1 MGLRSVFPPRSRLP
15 MPIHATRAETEL
27 LVCLQRRRSSVASMV
42 IGLLA
47 VAVLLLLLA
56 LILLAPLLQESPT
69 IVTYSSAAVAEEQ
82 PEAERKLSQR
92 HSTPSAPS
100 SAMSRVIAAAT
111 ASPTAIPVPEV
122 EVETVTDAF
131 GMGDDFGD
139 GWGGDGGDGTGGGD
153 ATFFQQ
159 KTRAKTVAYVIDFS
173 QSMGGKNRLRE
184 SLMRN
189 ELSKSVKGLSA
200 GMSYQL
206 IFFAGPAWVAGDEVT
221 MQGHR
226 TAAVKHHGKTYEWS
240 CRGGRAHDWLPEGK
254 RLQPEWVSAGSGEI
268 ERSLKEIAA
277 TKLVWGTH
285 WQPAIEMALSMEP
298 PPQVVFFMTDGVTGG
313 DVMAAVRELAAKAKG
328 RGTVINTVAM
338 MEPRAEEGMKDL
350 ARRTG
355 GQFTIVRQNG
365 QVELVPLK

>member
-1 MGLRSVFPPRSRLP
+1 
-15 MPIHATRAETEL
+15 
-27 LVCLQRRRSSVASMV
+27 
-42 IGLLA
+42 
-47 VAVLLLLLA
+47 
-56 LILLAPLLQESPT
+56 LAPLLQEVPVL
-69 IVTYSSAAVAEEQ
+69 VTYSSAAVTEEQ
-82 PEAERKLSQR
+82 PDTERKLSLR
-92 HSTPSAPS
+92 RSTPSAPS

-122 EVETVTDAF
+122 QIEAVSEAF
-131 GMGDDFGD
+131 GMGDDFGE
-139 GWGGDGGDGTGGGD
+139 GWGGEGGDGTGGGD

-173 QSMGGKNRLRE
+173 QSMGGKNRMRE

-189 ELSKSVKGLSA
+189 ELSKSVKGLSS

-221 MQGHR
+221 MQGHK
-226 TAAVKHHGKTYEWS
+226 TAAVKNGGKTYQWN
-240 CRGGRAHDWLPEGK
+240 CRGGTAHGWEPEGK
-254 RLQPEWVSAGSGEI
+254 KLQPEWLSVESREI
-268 ERSLKEIAA
+268 DKSLKRIAD
-277 TKLVWGTH
+277 TRLVWGTH

-313 DVMAAVRELAAKAKG
+313 DVMAAVRELAAKAKSK
-328 RGTVINTVAM
+328 GTVINTVAM

-355 GQFTIVRQNG
+355 GQFSIVQQNG
-365 QVELVPLK
+365 EVQLVPMK